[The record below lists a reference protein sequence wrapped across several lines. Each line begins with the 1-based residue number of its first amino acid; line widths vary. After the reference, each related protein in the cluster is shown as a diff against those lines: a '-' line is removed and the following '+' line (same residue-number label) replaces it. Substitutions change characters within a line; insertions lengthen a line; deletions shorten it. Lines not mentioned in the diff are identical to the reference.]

1 MASQL
6 LTDLDRLVTALRAAG
21 VHASVDL
28 KNLTS
33 VGVGVWVT
41 PFDWSAD
48 LAGDLHVRAAL
59 FLMGP
64 KGSGRNHLDLIG
76 SLLEQVSELVTFDEP
91 PTYVVVNDTDRPAIR
106 IITTTG

>member
-1 MASQL
+1 MASL
-6 LTDLDRLVTALRAAG
+6 LLEDLDRLVDALRAAG

-28 KNLTS
+28 TNLKG

-48 LAGDLHVRAAL
+48 LAGGLHVRAAL

-76 SLLEQVSELVTFDEP
+76 GLLEQVSELVTFDEP
-91 PTYVVVNDTDRPAIR
+91 PTYVVVNEVDRPAIR
-106 IITTTG
+106 IITTTD

>member
-1 MASQL
+1 M
-6 LTDLDRLVTALRAAG
+6 
-21 VHASVDL
+21 
-28 KNLTS
+28 NLIN
-33 VGVGVWVT
+33 
-41 PFDWSAD
+41 AD

-76 SLLEQVSELVTFDEP
+76 GLLEQVSELVTFDEP

-106 IITTTG
+106 IITTTD

>member
-1 MASQL
+1 MASL
-6 LTDLDRLVTALRAAG
+6 LLEDLDRLVDALRAAG
-21 VHASVDL
+21 VSASVDL
-28 KNLTS
+28 TNLKG

-64 KGSGRNHLDLIG
+64 KGSGRGHLDLIG
-76 SLLEQVSELVTFDEP
+76 GLLEKVAELVTFDEP
-91 PTYVVVNDTDRPAIR
+91 PTYVVVNEVDRPAIR
-106 IITTTG
+106 IITTTD